1 MTKLRLDNFLFL
13 VPLILVALYGGCS
26 DDSQKLNIC
35 YILTSSNPC
44 FDPNIGGSTTI
55 VTDQSVEVVIA
66 DLENMEGFIMELE
79 ITTILETRAF
89 VGIQPP
95 PDCPYEQSVLVIKTE
110 NDWNRF
116 RNSCFF
122 SFFDLPDINFEN
134 EMVLVS
140 TQEIVG
146 LGTKI
151 EACLEF
157 DDNLSVVIEDDVT
170 DIAPPAPGF
179 PINIVSVPRI
189 DLPVDFFRVE
199 NDLTP

>member
-1 MTKLRLDNFLFL
+1 MRG
-13 VPLILVALYGGCS
+13 IIVAIFFTVIFIVSCDGS
-26 DDSQKLNIC
+26 NREENIC

-44 FDPNIGGSTTI
+44 FDPNTGGSTTI
-55 VTDQSVEVVIA
+55 VTDQSLEEVIS

-79 ITTILETRAF
+79 ITNILETRAF
-89 VGIQPP
+89 VGEQP
-95 PDCPYEQSVLVIKTE
+95 PDCPYEQSTLVIKTA

-122 SFFDLPDINFEN
+122 SFFDLPDVNFEN

-140 TQEIVG
+140 TQEILG

-151 EACLEF
+151 EASLEF

-170 DIAPPAPGF
+170 DIPPPAPGF
-179 PINIVSVPRI
+179 PINIVSVDRM